1 MLSVEEIIGPG
12 GVIARRLPNY
22 EHRQEQLD
30 MARAVEKAIR
40 TETHLAVEAGTGVGK
55 SFAYLVPAILY
66 AVKEQLNAEKRDKNK
81 AAQNANKIIT
91 PDIDAVNASLDELA
105 EIEKTRTKGVPR
117 VVISTHTI
125 SLQEQLIAKDIPF
138 LNAILPYEFSAVL
151 VKGRSNYVCLRR
163 LENAA
168 KRTMTLFADD
178 DIDELVRINLWAK
191 STTDGSLS
199 DVSPQP
205 RSDVWDDVC
214 CEMGNCPGKGC
225 PFEKVCFYQQARRR
239 IANAQLI
246 IVNHA
251 ILFSDLAVR
260 RQGGNIL
267 PVYDS
272 LVFDEAHTME
282 QAAADHLGLT
292 VTQGQIDYLLNKLYN
307 DRKGRGLLAFVAHE
321 PSLEAVFECRMKAA
335 HLFEDIGQWLSERPG
350 GNGRVHKPNIVS
362 DTFTKSL
369 RRLSNSLRDCIDKI
383 DDKDL
388 RQEVNAARNRINTL
402 GLAVTTWLDQSD
414 DSLVYWI
421 EQTTS
426 ARGRTRILLEAAP
439 VNVGPILREHLFN
452 VVPSVTMTS
461 ATLSNGNHSAGE
473 NGGSFLF
480 FKSRVGLTDVQTE
493 MIGSPFDY
501 KNQATLV
508 MVKGM
513 LPPDAPEREHQQQLN
528 RMLQRYLA
536 ETDGHAFVLFTSY
549 SQLKKSAAALTL
561 WLAERDMPMLAQGE
575 GMPRSQMITQF
586 REKPRSV
593 LLGTDSFWQGVDV
606 PGNALQNV
614 IITKL
619 PFLVP
624 SQPLVEARLEAIEAS
639 GGNPF
644 RDFQLPSAILKF
656 KQGFGRLIRAKT
668 DHGIVVV
675 LDPRVHTK
683 HYGRQFLAA
692 LPDCSIRVDEI

>member
-1 MLSVEEIIGPG
+1 
-12 GVIARRLPNY
+12 
-22 EHRQEQLD
+22 

-40 TETHLAVEAGTGVGK
+40 AEKHLVVEAGTGVGK

-66 AVKEQLNAEKRDKNK
+66 VVSEQLQAEKAGKNK
-81 AAQNANKIIT
+81 DNKDAAT
-91 PDIDAVNASLDELA
+91 DIDAINASLDELA

-117 VVISTHTI
+117 VVVSTHTI

-168 KRTMTLFADD
+168 QRTMMLFADED
-178 DIDELVRINLWAK
+178 VEELVRINLWAK
-191 STTDGSLS
+191 STTDGSLA
-199 DVSPQP
+199 DLSPQP

-225 PFEKVCFYQQARRR
+225 KFEKTCFYQQARRR

-267 PVYDS
+267 PVYDA
-272 LVFDEAHTME
+272 LIFDESHTME

-307 DRKGRGLLAFVAHE
+307 DRKGRGLLAQVAHE
-321 PSLEAVFECRMKAA
+321 PSRESVFECRIRAA
-335 HLFEDIGQWLSERPG
+335 NLFEDIGQWLAERPG
-350 GNGRVHKPNIVS
+350 SNGRVHEPNIVPNPLAHAIR
-362 DTFTKSL
+362 K
-369 RRLSNSLRDCIDKI
+369 LSNDLRDCIDKV

-388 RQEVNAARNRINTL
+388 RQELTAARNRINTL
-402 GLAVTTWLDQSD
+402 GLSVTTWLNQSD

-421 EQTTS
+421 ERITS
-426 ARGRTRILLEAAP
+426 PRGRTRILLEAAP

-452 VVPSVTMTS
+452 AVPSVTMTS
-461 ATLSNGNHSAGE
+461 ATLSTGNQRQNLAQFGSRETGDDRLQNKSDKHAGTI
-473 NGGSFLF
+473 GGPFLF

-501 KNQATLV
+501 KNQATLI

-513 LPPDAPEREHQQQLN
+513 LPPDAPEREHQQLLN
-528 RMLQRYLA
+528 RMLQRYIA

-549 SQLKKSAAALTL
+549 SQLKKSAVALTP
-561 WLAERDMPMLAQGE
+561 WLAEREMPLLAQGE
-575 GMPRSQMITQF
+575 GMPRSQMIAQF

-606 PGNALQNV
+606 PGDALQNV

-624 SQPLVEARLEAIEAS
+624 NQPLVEARLEAVEAA

-656 KQGFGRLIRAKT
+656 KQGFGRLIRTKT
-668 DHGIVVV
+668 DHGIIVV

-683 HYGRQFLAA
+683 QYGRQFLDA
-692 LPDCSIRVDEI
+692 LPDCAVRVDEI

>member
-1 MLSVEEIIGPG
+1 
-12 GVIARRLPNY
+12 
-22 EHRQEQLD
+22 

-81 AAQNANKIIT
+81 AAQKADKNVV
-91 PDIDAVNASLDELA
+91 PDIDSVNASLDELA
-105 EIEKTRTKGVPR
+105 EIEKTRTKGVSR
-117 VVISTHTI
+117 VVVSTHTI

-168 KRTMTLFADD
+168 KRTMTLFADE

-191 STTDGSLS
+191 STTDGSLA
-199 DVSPQP
+199 DISPQP

-225 PFEKVCFYQQARRR
+225 PFEKACFYQQARRR

-267 PVYDS
+267 PVYDA

-307 DRKGRGLLAFVAHE
+307 DRKGRGLLILAAHD

-335 HLFEDIGQWLSERPG
+335 NLFEDIGQWLNERPG
-350 GNGRVHKPNIVS
+350 GNGRVHEPNIVPE
-362 DTFTKSL
+362 TFVNSL

-383 DDKDL
+383 DDKEL

-402 GLAVTTWLDQSD
+402 GLAVTTWLNQSD

-421 EQTTS
+421 EQTTN
-426 ARGRTRILLEAAP
+426 ARGRSRILLEAAP

-461 ATLSNGNHSAGE
+461 ATLSTGNQRQNLEQFGTRETTGNPSTGE
-473 NGGSFLF
+473 HGGPFLF

-513 LPPDAPEREHQQQLN
+513 LSPDAPEREHQQQLH
-528 RMLQRYLA
+528 RMLQRYIA

-549 SQLKKSAAALTL
+549 SQLKKSAAALTP
-561 WLAERDMPMLAQGE
+561 WLASREMPLLAQGE
-575 GMPRSQMITQF
+575 GMPRSQMIAQF

-606 PGNALQNV
+606 PGDALQNV

-624 SQPLVEARLEAIEAS
+624 SQPLVEARLEVIENS

-644 RDFQLPSAILKF
+644 RDFQLPHAILKF
-656 KQGFGRLIRAKT
+656 KQGFGRLIRTKT

-675 LDPRVHTK
+675 LDPRVHMK

-692 LPDCSIRVDEI
+692 LPDCSIRVDEV